1 MYRKFFDSAQQA
13 CDAIGAV
20 LDRPLPAP
28 GKHIRLKHFD
38 SRTNNRSIYLNVN
51 PDGDGGCV
59 YSFRTNEII
68 FWSSKNKLDQTKKV
82 LKKTANK
89 SYPKSNESNEALVKK
104 LLAAATKIKK
114 HPYLQRKYLTKFA
127 QYPLYEINRKEI
139 EKVYREILFKYFSG
153 DRFIL
158 VPLQDIN
165 GNFQTAQLINEG
177 GEKRFLKG
185 SIKNYFFI
193 TQSIQ
198 TSKIIGI
205 AEGVATALSVTQVK
219 KIPVVAAMSC
229 NQFKRIVPL
238 IKKSFPDASLIVLA
252 DKGNG
257 EQEARKVA
265 LENGVRFAVPDFS
278 EISEKRIA
286 QFFDLEEQPND
297 FNDYFILEGK
307 LL

>member
-1 MYRKFFDSAQQA
+1 MDRKLFDSAQQA

-28 GKHIRLKHFD
+28 GGHIRLKHFD
-38 SRTNNRSIYLNVN
+38 SHTNNRSICLNVN
-51 PDGDGGCV
+51 ADGKGGSV
-59 YSFRTNEII
+59 FSFRTNEIF
-68 FWSSKNKLDQTKKV
+68 FWSSRNKFDQSKKV
-82 LKKTANK
+82 FKKPHNK
-89 SYPKSNESNEALVKK
+89 NIEKNDESNAALIKK
-104 LLAAATKIKK
+104 LLAVARRIKN
-114 HPYLQRKYLTKFA
+114 HPYLQRKHLMRFDE
-127 QYPLYEINRKEI
+127 YPLYEINRKDI
-139 EKVYREILFKYFSG
+139 EKVYTEISFKYFPG
-153 DRFIL
+153 NRFIL

-193 TQSIQ
+193 TQKIQ

-219 KIPVVAAMSC
+219 KFPVVAAMSC

-238 IKKSFPDASLIVLA
+238 IKKTFPDASLIVLA

-257 EQEARKVA
+257 EQEAKKVA

-286 QFFDLEEQPND
+286 QFFDLAEQPND
-297 FNDYFILEGK
+297 FNDYFILEGQ
-307 LL
+307 LS